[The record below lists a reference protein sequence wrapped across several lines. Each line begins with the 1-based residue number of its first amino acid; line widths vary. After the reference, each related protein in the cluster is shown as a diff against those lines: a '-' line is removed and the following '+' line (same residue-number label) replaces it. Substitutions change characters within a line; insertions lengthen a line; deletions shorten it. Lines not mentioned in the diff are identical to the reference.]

1 MLSSSRRDL
10 LKLSGSYLAAAAATS
25 SSASSA
31 FASSPARVRQ
41 AVQSVFDIRTFGAT
55 GDGKTID
62 TPAINRA
69 IEAAAAVGGGTVL
82 VPAGTYLCFSIHLK
96 SQIEIYLAQ
105 GSTILAADGPV
116 NPGETTG
123 YNGGKYDSPEPKTA
137 WDAYQD
143 FGHNHWHNSL
153 MWGEDLHDLSII
165 GPGLIWGR
173 GLNPGHGNHVL
184 PDGVGNKSIA
194 LKNCRNVIFRDFS
207 ILKGGHFG
215 LLLTAVDNVTI
226 DNLKIDTNRDGIDID
241 CCKNVRVS
249 NCTVNSPED
258 DAICPKS
265 SFALGYARS
274 TDNVTITNCYTTG
287 KYEIG
292 SLLDGT
298 FKIGKLANGKEATG
312 RIKCGTESNGGF
324 RNITI
329 SNCICEGSR
338 GIALES
344 SDGALLE
351 DIAISNITMREC
363 TVSPL
368 YLRLNARMR
377 GPTDAKVGTLRR
389 ISISNIVSYN
399 SSSVQPGILAGIP
412 SAMIEDVRLSD
423 IYFHQV
429 GGANKAMA
437 DVMPDQKIKEY
448 PDPTRMGDMP
458 AHGLFLRNIKGIDV
472 SHVEFALAKPDA
484 RPAIWAQNIQGLDL
498 FRIKT
503 SASSGSSNYVFR
515 EVSDLQFG
523 GTRGVKDTSV
533 DRTELLTL

>member
-1 MLSSSRRDL
+1 MSTSTRRDM
-10 LKLSGSYLAAAAATS
+10 LKFGGPGMAALAYGVHASAAPLRPNP
-25 SSASSA
+25 ASH
-31 FASSPARVRQ
+31 Q
-41 AVQSVFDIRTFGAT
+41 NIFDVRTFGAK
-55 GDGKTID
+55 GDGKTVD

-69 IEAAAAVGGGTVL
+69 IEAAAAAGGGTVFF
-82 VPAGTYLCFSIHLK
+82 PSGTYMCFSIHLK
-96 SQIEIYLAQ
+96 SYVDLYLAQ
-105 GSTILAADGPV
+105 GSIILAADGPK
-116 NPGETTG
+116 PGDSTG
-123 YNGGKYDSPEPKTA
+123 YNGGKYDAPEPKTE

-153 MWGEDLHDLSII
+153 MWGEDIHDFSIT

-173 GLNPGHGNHVL
+173 GLTAGHGNHVL

-207 ILKGGHFG
+207 VLKGGHFA
-215 LLLTAVDNVTI
+215 LLLTAVDNCTI
-226 DNLKIDTNRDGIDID
+226 DNLKIDTDRDGIDID
-241 CCKNVRVS
+241 CCRNVRVS

-265 SFALGYARS
+265 SYALGYPRS

-298 FKIGKLANGKEATG
+298 FKVSKLANSKEATG

-329 SNCICEGSR
+329 SNCVCEGSR

-344 SDGALLE
+344 ADGALLE
-351 DIAISNITMREC
+351 DIAITNITMREC

-368 YLRLNARMR
+368 YIRLCARMR
-377 GPTDAKVGTLRR
+377 GPKDAKIGTVRR
-389 ISISNIVSYN
+389 VYIDNFISYN
-399 SSSVQPGILAGIP
+399 SSSLQPAIIAGIP
-412 SAMIEDVRLSD
+412 QAMMEDVRLSN

-429 GGANKAMA
+429 GGAPKEMA
-437 DVMPDQKIKEY
+437 DLVPDQKWNVY

-458 AHGLFLRNIKGIDV
+458 SHGLFLRNIKRMDI
-472 SHVEFALAKPDA
+472 SNVELRLEKPDP
-484 RPAIWAQNIQGLDL
+484 RPAVWAQNVQEVDL
-498 FRIKT
+498 FRIK
-503 SASSGSSNYVFR
+503 SPASTGPHNFVFK
-515 EVSDLQFG
+515 EVSDLSLAG
-523 GTRGVKDTSV
+523 SRGVSDISV
-533 DRTELLTL
+533 GRADDRAF